1 MNFTFRIGFRYIF
14 TKRSF
19 HVITVISIISLI
31 GIVIGVAALIS
42 VMSIFNGFR
51 EFTEKQLIGFDP
63 HIRIIGKNGAW
74 INESDSLLKQIDK
87 ISEIK
92 SFAPSIQ
99 GRSIAINGNNM
110 QVFTTNAI
118 DENYLNKVSDIEKTI
133 ISGNFFTG
141 FYNSIPSIVLGVGV
155 ADRLKVLPGDTITVI
170 SPKAIESSIKSFQ
183 IANPIKLIVSGLFQ
197 TNAKDFDNVHAFTDI
212 SIGKRLFKPPY
223 NSISTIDIKLK
234 NTDDVNKIK
243 QKLELIVDEDSE
255 VATWYELHKQ
265 LYDIMN
271 FERNLAF
278 VIISLIIIIAVFN
291 VLASLTMTVVEKR
304 KDIGILK
311 AMGASKR
318 QIRNIF
324 IIQGTTIGIISTVI
338 GTILGLA
345 FCYGQIEFGWF
356 KLGGAN
362 FLISAIPVSIDY
374 YNVLSICIVS
384 LVLSFVASIY
394 PAKRASDTIV
404 IEAIRN
410 E

>member
-1 MNFTFRIGFRYIF
+1 
-14 TKRSF
+14 
-19 HVITVISIISLI
+19 VISIISLI